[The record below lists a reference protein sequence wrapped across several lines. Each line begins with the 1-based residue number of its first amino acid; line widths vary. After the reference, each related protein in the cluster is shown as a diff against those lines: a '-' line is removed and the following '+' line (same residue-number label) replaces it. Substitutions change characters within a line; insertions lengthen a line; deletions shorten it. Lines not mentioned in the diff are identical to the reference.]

1 MSAPSVSVIIPS
13 YNTARFITETLDSV
27 FAQTFTDYEVIVV
40 NDGSPDTPQLEIVLK
55 PYFDRIVYLKQEN
68 RGLAGARNT
77 GIRRARGAFL
87 AFLDSDDMWLPE
99 FLAEQVQIF
108 HKNPAVDLVYS
119 DTFQFRKMLGM
130 GTLVVRPLQFDKPLT
145 FETLLK
151 AECSIIV
158 SCTVVRKVPVIE
170 AGLFD
175 ERLRRVEDY
184 DLWLRIAFRGAKM
197 AHHQKALGLRR
208 LHNESLSADQKEMY
222 EAWIGVM
229 KKLAETL
236 ELSIQARMLVA
247 ETIRKAEAEME
258 LFQGNRHLLD
268 SRPELAEISL
278 GRAYEFLRGRKLQL
292 TLLGL
297 RIAPWLVAPIVK
309 GWRHIL
315 AISEITRAIAGGRLH
330 WNWKHRQL
338 YKARLRS
345 EP

>member
-130 GTLVVRPLQFDKPLT
+130 GTLVVRPLPFDKPLRCRSSRQDFST
-145 FETLLK
+145 NVC
-151 AECSIIV
+151 A
-158 SCTVVRKVPVIE
+158 
-170 AGLFD
+170 A
-175 ERLRRVEDY
+175 LRTT
-184 DLWLRIAFRGAKM
+184 IFGC
-197 AHHQKALGLRR
+197 G
-208 LHNESLSADQKEMY
+208 SLSAAQR
-222 EAWIGVM
+222 WRI
-229 KKLAETL
+229 
-236 ELSIQARMLVA
+236 
-247 ETIRKAEAEME
+247 IRRRSACAA
-258 LFQGNRHLLD
+258 F
-268 SRPELAEISL
+268 
-278 GRAYEFLRGRKLQL
+278 
-292 TLLGL
+292 
-297 RIAPWLVAPIVK
+297 
-309 GWRHIL
+309 
-315 AISEITRAIAGGRLH
+315 ITRAYLLTKRKCTRRGSA
-330 WNWKHRQL
+330 
-338 YKARLRS
+338 
-345 EP
+345 